1 MENKIHDDQLDDY
14 VRKSFEDYEETPSGG
29 MWDRIAGDLQ
39 PEVVATPR
47 LSFLRYRWQT
57 AAAAAII
64 LLVSGLV
71 CEHFCYEQKI
81 RDLAAGNSDKQDLQV
96 EKPPTGSSRDVEKN
110 ALHNSQQQ
118 IGSSVFAEKTPK
130 QTTAATPTN
139 GNIQT
144 PINSQGE
151 TLSHWLIQNE
161 FSQNSNPAAQTLK
174 KTSIQNQVLSENLN
188 NMPAS
193 PQQKLGAEEHGV
205 ENPVAA
211 ETLASFTKPADFEP
225 LASQTFVPKTESRA
239 QPVLRRLHIEPLKKP
254 SGWYVGL
261 QSTPHF
267 ILDKAPNPVRRPGG
281 RRVFVSRQEKPEI
294 SADWWLKVGK
304 KLSPR
309 LSLESGVGFRK
320 ISHTA
325 THTPHFRFGE
335 GMMGG
340 GPHRRDFTYD
350 LNTYGGSAAVNLRM
364 EQVDNTSVPDTEPIS
379 LRIKTSERAQLLR
392 IPLLMAYRLGNGR
405 LHSTIK
411 AGLTGN
417 FFLKNEL
424 DISARVS
431 QSSRFQPVQGSDS
444 HTVQL
449 ENQGKFFMGYWL
461 SAGAEFK
468 LSRHVRLIAEPSFS
482 GDFPRNG
489 ASGRRLPEHF
499 SLGLNVG
506 ANYYF

>member
-39 PEVVATPR
+39 PEVVPTPR
-47 LSFLRYRWQT
+47 LSFRRYRWQM
-57 AAAAAII
+57 AAAAIV

-71 CEHFCYEQKI
+71 YEHFYYEQKI
-81 RDLAAGNSDKQDLQV
+81 RDLGTRNNDKQDLPV
-96 EKPPTGSSRDVEKN
+96 EKPPMGSSKDVEKN
-110 ALHNSQQQ
+110 ALHDSRQQ
-118 IGSSVFAEKTPK
+118 IGGGVFFEKNLEPLVSHSRNIETPFD
-130 QTTAATPTN
+130 
-139 GNIQT
+139 
-144 PINSQGE
+144 SQGG
-151 TLSHWLIQNE
+151 TQSHPPTQNVL
-161 FSQNSNPAAQTLK
+161 SQNPNPAAQTLK
-174 KTSIQNQVLSENLN
+174 KSSIQNQVLPENIN
-188 NMPAS
+188 NTPAA
-193 PQQKLGAEEHGV
+193 PKRELGAEEYGV

-211 ETLASFTKPADFEP
+211 ETLASFAKPADFEP

-239 QPVLRRLHIEPLKKP
+239 QPVLRRLHIEPLKEP
-254 SGWYVGL
+254 SGWYAGL

-267 ILDKAPNPVRRPGG
+267 IIDNTPTPGRRPGG
-281 RRVFVSRQEKPEI
+281 RPVFISRQEKPEI

-320 ISHTA
+320 ISRTA

-364 EQVDNTSVPDTEPIS
+364 EQVDGAPVQDTEPIS
-379 LRIKTSERAQLLR
+379 LRIKTSERTQLLR

-431 QSSRFQPVQGSDS
+431 QSSRFQPVQGSGG

-468 LSRHVRLIAEPSFS
+468 LSRHVSFVAEPSFS
-482 GDFPRNG
+482 GDFPRND

-506 ANYYF
+506 VNYYF